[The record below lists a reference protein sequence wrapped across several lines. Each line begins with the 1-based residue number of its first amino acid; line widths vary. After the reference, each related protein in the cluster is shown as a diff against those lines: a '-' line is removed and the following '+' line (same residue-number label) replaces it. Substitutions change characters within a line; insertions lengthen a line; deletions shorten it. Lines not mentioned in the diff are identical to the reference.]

1 VKASPL
7 RHVPDSDGLVL
18 RVGDDQVLPW
28 VEDRAGDVVVVAA
41 TGVHLPGLKGENKFD
56 RLHTSIVYRLGNGD
70 KS

>member
-41 TGVHLPGLKGENKFD
+41 TGVHLPGLRGEKSKVNK
-56 RLHTSIVYRLGNGD
+56 LHIFID
-70 KS
+70 E